1 MIFDDLEIIFHS
13 FSFKVEQILD
23 IFDFGEH
30 KPEDDQINF
39 NQFHSKV
46 RCIRLHT
53 CLLRTL
59 NMCSPV
65 PASIHIYYCVN
76 QSEQTCPFSKVLAFL
91 NSGVDEERAVHV
103 GSSMKERRKSISNSS
118 TTPNSSSNMGE
129 RRSSMSNILERR
141 SSFSNTSSGHSPP
154 SSNMLSPP
162 PAVQVCFALLIIN
175 FHVIQTC
182 MKRVNALCFES

>member
-1 MIFDDLEIIFHS
+1 MNTNQRTIKSTSISFTRRCVAYAAVYLFVENLEYVLS
-13 FSFKVEQILD
+13 WSCKY
-23 IFDFGEH
+23 
-30 KPEDDQINF
+30 
-39 NQFHSKV
+39 
-46 RCIRLHT
+46 
-53 CLLRTL
+53 
-59 NMCSPV
+59 
-65 PASIHIYYCVN
+65 IYYCVN

-118 TTPNSSSNMGE
+118 TAPNSSSNMGE

-182 MKRVNALCFES
+182 MKRVNALCFVS